1 MKAII
6 SVIIPVYN
14 VQEFLGEAIQSVLH
28 QSYTELEI
36 ILVDDGSTDNSGKIC
51 DDYATSNPQ
60 IRVIHTKNGGVSAAR
75 NKALDIVRGDYI
87 YFLDS
92 DDYLEPDALETLY
105 NNLVACDADMSVG
118 SLRDVDEQ
126 GNEIYIDTL
135 GLPKDIMVMDEKS
148 FWSFSL
154 TNKSGVMVTNKLFK
168 QSIWKNLRFLEGK
181 IHEDDGALVSIM
193 RQCSTIV
200 CTNKIS
206 MNYRVRTGS
215 IMQTTFSEKNLAK
228 IAFLSERVNYFLEKG
243 YFEYCYGAYFSG
255 MQLISKAY
263 LSSEDTLIKRAKDEY
278 KSYRKLAKYLLPH
291 VKCLSKKCSLL
302 LFYSNLY
309 IYTLIRYKFKSNDL

>member
-6 SVIIPVYN
+6 SVIIPIYN

-28 QSYTELEI
+28 QSYTALEI

-51 DDYATSNPQ
+51 DNYAALNPQ
-60 IRVIHTKNGGVSAAR
+60 IRVIHTKNGGISSAR
-75 NKALDIVRGDYI
+75 NKALDIAAGDYI
-87 YFLDS
+87 MFLDS
-92 DDYLEPDALETLY
+92 DDYLEPDAIETLY

-118 SLRDVDEQ
+118 SLRIVDEQ
-126 GNEIYIDTL
+126 SKEVYTDTL
-135 GLPKDIMVMDEKS
+135 GMPKDIMAMDERS

-154 TNKSGVMVTNKLFK
+154 TKQSGVMVTNKLFK
-168 QSIWKNLRFLEGK
+168 QYIWKTLRFIEGK
-181 IHEDDGALVSIM
+181 IHEDDAALVNIM

-215 IMQTTFSEKNLAK
+215 IMQTPFSEKNLAK
-228 IAFLSERVNYFLEKG
+228 VAFLSERVNYFLEKG

-263 LSSEDTLIKRAKDEY
+263 LSSENMLIKRAKEEY
-278 KSYRKLAKYLLPH
+278 ESYRKLAKRLFPH
-291 VKCLSKKCSLL
+291 AKYMSQKCSLL
-302 LFYSNLY
+302 LFYLNLH
-309 IYTLIRYKFKSNDL
+309 IYTFVRYKFRPNDL